1 MIFLRIIAAGSLW
14 VRGRQEGE
22 DAEVPSAHGGFSLG
36 WISSSPV

>member
-1 MIFLRIIAAGSLW
+1 LSKKTS
-14 VRGRQEGE
+14 EGE